1 MVEYILHVA
10 IREKHAQL
18 KTMQIATPRLCR
30 VCRLSRGVERV
41 ELEWSEYVGVLNKW
55 ACAPH

>member
-1 MVEYILHVA
+1 MLLF
-10 IREKHAQL
+10 EKNMRNSKPYKLQHL
-18 KTMQIATPRLCR
+18 RLCR